1 MIGRATQ
8 KDARLS
14 RRTSEQACLEFGRYG
29 VRPSTSCAPR
39 PMTRS
44 SPTPPG
50 VRDRAKSLTAAA
62 EQIATDEP
70 AAGAWEAAYG
80 RAKELARFALPRT
93 PEAQRDLDLDRPSE
107 PAITWW
113 SAECGGIDAP
123 QPASESASGA
133 QSSGSTPLTTAR
145 AA

>member
-1 MIGRATQ
+1 MPRVRPLRSQTLDLVRAAAY
-8 KDARLS
+8 DALV
-14 RRTSEQACLEFGRYG
+14 AHAAG
-29 VRPSTSCAPR
+29 VRE
-39 PMTRS
+39 
-44 SPTPPG
+44 
-50 VRDRAKSLTAAA
+50 RAKSLTAAA

-80 RAKELARFALPRT
+80 RAKELARFALRRT

-133 QSSGSTPLTTAR
+133 QSSGSTPLATAR